1 MMLLLISFIN
11 QAINPDVQLEFGP
24 GRAGP
29 GLGDTLTLLL
39 LLLLL
44 N

>member
-29 GLGDTLTLLL
+29 GRHTDTAAAGAASA
-39 LLLLL
+39 
-44 N
+44 